1 MRPTRA
7 PDARRPGHE
16 AAGEWPQPS
25 LWTMLEARVERTP
38 ERVYLI
44 EGREG
49 GRQYTFGD
57 LHARAARIAAALHR
71 LGVRPGDV
79 VSWQLP
85 NWFEGAALAVAIDR
99 LGAVSNPIITIYRE
113 REMTFVCRQAGGR
126 VLVVPGVVRG
136 VDHREL
142 ARAVRAAAPD
152 LEHVLTGRAEPGPG
166 MRALEALEAT
176 PAEPLP
182 PTRHGPHDVSML
194 FYTSGTTADPK
205 GVLHTPS
212 TLGAVIRFQ
221 AELLHPSPDDRS
233 LLQFPL
239 PPLGGVVMFVILPV
253 AHGSSTVFM
262 ETFDPELAVDLIER
276 HRITSAGGPPAVL
289 QAMFAARN
297 FSPEKVRSVR
307 GSGAGAADV
316 SPELMREAKERF
328 GGALVHR
335 SYGMTECPMFTS
347 GAPGDPEEKRFG
359 TDGRPVPG
367 CGARLVDEAGRP
379 VGAGV
384 EGELQVYGPQLCVGY
399 LDPALNVAFTPDGFL
414 RTGDLAVV
422 DDEGFI
428 RITGRRKDIII
439 RKGENLSAK
448 GIEDDLAAHPKVADV
463 AVIVVPDA
471 QSGERVC
478 ACVVLRPGAESLTL
492 AEVRAFMEARG
503 VMRPKVP
510 EQLEALPELPRNAT
524 GKVRKDALRARFRAA
539 RG

>member
-1 MRPTRA
+1 MQATRPPDERRA
-7 PDARRPGHE
+7 RHE
-16 AAGEWPQPS
+16 ATGEWPQPS
-25 LWTMLEARVERTP
+25 LSAMLAERVRRTP

-44 EGREG
+44 EGRREG
-49 GRQYTFGD
+49 GRSYTFGD
-57 LHARAARIAAALHR
+57 LAARAERIAGALLA

-113 REMTFVCRQAGGR
+113 REMTFVCRQAGAR

-152 LEHVLTGRAEPGPG
+152 LEHVLTVRAEPGPG
-166 MRALEALEAT
+166 MRALEALEAAPPSRPT
-176 PAEPLP
+176 P
-182 PTRHGPHDVSML
+182 HGPHDVSML

-233 LLQFPL
+233 ILQFPL
-239 PPLGGVVMFVILPV
+239 PHLGGIVMFVMLPV

-276 HRITSAGGPPAVL
+276 HQITS
-289 QAMFAARN
+289 
-297 FSPEKVRSVR
+297 
-307 GSGAGAADV
+307 
-316 SPELMREAKERF
+316 
-328 GGALVHR
+328 
-335 SYGMTECPMFTS
+335 
-347 GAPGDPEEKRFG
+347 
-359 TDGRPVPG
+359 
-367 CGARLVDEAGRP
+367 AGRP
-379 VGAGV
+379 VGPNV
-384 EGELQVYGPQLCVGY
+384 EGELLVYGPQLCVGY
-399 LDPALNVAFTPDGFL
+399 LDPALNAAFTPDGFL
-414 RTGDLAVV
+414 RTGDLAVM

-463 AVIVVPDA
+463 AVIGVPDA
-471 QSGERVC
+471 VSGERVC
-478 ACVVLRPGAESLTL
+478 ACVVLRPGAMSLTL

-503 VMRPKVP
+503 VMRQKIP
-510 EQLEALPELPRNAT
+510 EQLEVVAELPRNAT
-524 GKVRKDALRARFRAA
+524 GKVRKDVLRARFRA
-539 RG
+539 

>member
-1 MRPTRA
+1 MQATRPPDERRA
-7 PDARRPGHE
+7 RHE
-16 AAGEWPQPS
+16 ATGEWPQPS
-25 LWTMLEARVERTP
+25 LSAMLAERVRRTP

-44 EGREG
+44 EGRREG
-49 GRQYTFGD
+49 GRSYTFGD
-57 LHARAARIAAALHR
+57 LAARAERIAGALLA

-113 REMTFVCRQAGGR
+113 REMTFVCRQAGAR

-152 LEHVLTGRAEPGPG
+152 LEHVLTVRAEPGPG

-239 PPLGGVVMFVILPV
+239 PHLGGVVMFVILPV

-307 GSGAGAADV
+307 GSGAGRRLHAGRGPPRRRPPRRGRRGLHPDRRPPPGHHHPQGREPLRQGHRGRSRRAPEGGRRGGDRGARRRERRAGVCVRGAAAGRDE
-316 SPELMREAKERF
+316 P
-328 GGALVHR
+328 
-335 SYGMTECPMFTS
+335 
-347 GAPGDPEEKRFG
+347 DPR
-359 TDGRPVPG
+359 R
-367 CGARLVDEAGRP
+367 GARLHG
-379 VGAGV
+379 GAGGDAA
-384 EGELQVYGPQLCVGY
+384 E
-399 LDPALNVAFTPDGFL
+399 DPG
-414 RTGDLAVV
+414 
-422 DDEGFI
+422 
-428 RITGRRKDIII
+428 
-439 RKGENLSAK
+439 
-448 GIEDDLAAHPKVADV
+448 
-463 AVIVVPDA
+463 
-471 QSGERVC
+471 
-478 ACVVLRPGAESLTL
+478 
-492 AEVRAFMEARG
+492 
-503 VMRPKVP
+503 
-510 EQLEALPELPRNAT
+510 
-524 GKVRKDALRARFRAA
+524 AA
-539 RG
+539 RGGGRAAAQRDGEGPEGRAASAVSGVVGGRAYSPSWMPYSRAAFSKTIFRHSAAGTSFIISATTLLDCGQSQPWCG

>member
-1 MRPTRA
+1 MRPTRP
-7 PDARRPGHE
+7 PDERRARHE
-16 AAGEWPQPS
+16 ATGEWPQPS
-25 LWTMLEARVERTP
+25 LSAMLAERARRTP

-44 EGREG
+44 EGRREG
-49 GRQYTFGD
+49 GRSYTFGD
-57 LHARAARIAAALHR
+57 LAARAGRMAAALLG
-71 LGVRPGDV
+71 LGVRPGQV

-85 NWFEGAALAVAIDR
+85 NWFEGAALAVAIDSI
-99 LGAVSNPIITIYRE
+99 GAVSNPIITIYRE
-113 REMTFVCRQAGGR
+113 REVSFVCRQARSR

-142 ARAVRAAAPD
+142 GRAVRAAAPD
-152 LEHVLTGRAEPGPG
+152 LEHVLTVRTEPGPG
-166 MRALEALEAT
+166 MRALEALEERAAT
-176 PAEPLP
+176 PLP
-182 PTRHGPHDVSML
+182 PNPHGPHDVSML

-205 GVLHTPS
+205 GVQHTPS

-239 PPLGGVVMFVILPV
+239 PHLGGVVLFVILPV

-289 QAMFAARN
+289 QAMFAAKN
-297 FSPEKVRSVR
+297 FAPEKVRSVR

-316 SPELMREAKERF
+316 TPELMREAKERF

-347 GAPGDPEEKRFG
+347 GARGDPEDKRFA

-367 CGARLVDEAGRP
+367 CVA
-379 VGAGV
+379 
-384 EGELQVYGPQLCVGY
+384 GELEIYGPQLCVGY
-399 LDPALNVAFTPDGFL
+399 LDPQLNAAFTADGFL

-422 DDEGFI
+422 DEAGYL

-448 GIEDDLAAHPKVADV
+448 GIEDELAAHPKVADV
-463 AVIVVPDA
+463 AVIGVPDA
-471 QSGERVC
+471 VSGERVC
-478 ACVVLRPGAESLTL
+478 ACVVLRPGAMSLTL

-503 VMRPKVP
+503 VMRQKIP
-510 EQLEALPELPRNAT
+510 EQLEVVAELPRN
-524 GKVRKDALRARFRAA
+524 
-539 RG
+539 

>member
-1 MRPTRA
+1 MQATRPPDERRA
-7 PDARRPGHE
+7 RHE
-16 AAGEWPQPS
+16 ATGEWPQPS
-25 LWTMLEARVERTP
+25 LSAMLAELVRRTP
-38 ERVYLI
+38 ERIYLI
-44 EGREG
+44 EGRRKG
-49 GRQYTFGD
+49 GRSYTFAD
-57 LHARAARIAAALHR
+57 LAARAERMAGAL
-71 LGVRPGDV
+71 LALEVRPGEV

-99 LGAVSNPIITIYRE
+99 VGAVSNPIITIYRE
-113 REMTFVCRQAGGR
+113 REMSFVCRQARPR

-152 LEHVLTGRAEPGPG
+152 LEHVLTVRAEPGPG

-239 PPLGGVVMFVILPV
+239 PHLGGAVMFVILPV
-253 AHGSSTVFM
+253 AHGSTTVFM

-276 HRITSAGGPPAVL
+276 HRTTSA
-289 QAMFAARN
+289 FA
-297 FSPEKVRSVR
+297 P
-307 GSGAGAADV
+307 
-316 SPELMREAKERF
+316 
-328 GGALVHR
+328 H
-335 SYGMTECPMFTS
+335 
-347 GAPGDPEEKRFG
+347 
-359 TDGRPVPG
+359 
-367 CGARLVDEAGRP
+367 
-379 VGAGV
+379 GV
-384 EGELQVYGPQLCVGY
+384 
-399 LDPALNVAFTPDGFL
+399 L

-428 RITGRRKDIII
+428 RSAGRRKDIII
-439 RKGENLSAK
+439 REGENLSAK

-463 AVIVVPDA
+463 AVIGVPDA
-471 QSGERVC
+471 VSGERVC
-478 ACVVLRPGAESLTL
+478 ACVVLRPGAMSLTL

-503 VMRPKVP
+503 VMRQKIP
-510 EQLEALPELPRNAT
+510 EQLEVVAELPRNAT
-524 GKVRKDALRARFRAA
+524 GKVRKDVLRARFRA
-539 RG
+539 